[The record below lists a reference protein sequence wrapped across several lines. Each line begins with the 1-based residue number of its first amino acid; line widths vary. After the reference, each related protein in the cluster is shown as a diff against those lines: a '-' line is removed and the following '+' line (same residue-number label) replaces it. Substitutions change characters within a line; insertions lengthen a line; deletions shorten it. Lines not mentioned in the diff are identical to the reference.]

1 MRFSYPLELER
12 DEDGRVVVS
21 FPDVPG
27 ALTDGPDEAEALA
40 LAGDCLV
47 AALGGYVKLG
57 KLIPQA
63 SSVPGAIRIDLPP
76 LIAAKLAVYEAM
88 RAKGIDQTTIA
99 GMLGVSTQTVRKL
112 LDLDSRSHI
121 GEVEKALAV
130 LGKKL
135 VVDVLEAA

>member
-1 MRFSYPLELER
+1 MRFSYPLELDR
-12 DEDGRVVVS
+12 DEHGRVVVS

-27 ALTDGPDEAEALA
+27 ALTDGADEAEALA

-47 AALGGYVKLG
+47 AALGGYLKLG
-57 KLIPQA
+57 KPIPQA
-63 SSVPGAIRIDLPP
+63 SSAPGAIRIDLPP

-88 RAKGIDQTTIA
+88 RARGIDQTTIA

-135 VVDVLEAA
+135 VVEVLEAA